1 MGKKILEFI
10 KATFSDSNK
19 VMLQNLVGVAAFLFI
34 MFIAV
39 ANQFYDKKI
48 AEFIFDG
55 VFWIVIGS
63 LGVGGAIEGI
73 KSMKSKIDKNDEGE
87 NK

>member
-1 MGKKILEFI
+1 MKKKIFDFI

-19 VMLQNLVGVAAFLFI
+19 VMLQNLVGVSAFIFI
-34 MFIAV
+34 VFIAV

-73 KSMKSKIDKNDEGE
+73 KSMKSKINKQDEGE
-87 NK
+87 EK